1 VAPSFSHGREFF
13 LETNF
18 KKRKKMK
25 KTNFEANNK
34 EILTP
39 EEIAQAK
46 QQYGRVFK
54 VVVKDDDGT
63 ISAQAFLHSPT
74 RQVLDAA
81 MASSKKKDS
90 MFNETIIKNCWLA
103 GDKSIVENDEHFLS
117 ASAQINELIKFKE
130 SDLEEL

>member
-1 VAPSFSHGREFF
+1 
-13 LETNF
+13 
-18 KKRKKMK
+18 MK
-25 KTNFEANNK
+25 KVNFEANNK

-39 EEIAQAK
+39 DEIAQAK
-46 QQYGRVFK
+46 KKYGRVFK

-63 ISAQAFLHSPT
+63 IAAQAFLHSPT

-103 GDKSIVENDEHFLS
+103 GDKAIITNDEYFLS
-117 ASAQINELIKFKE
+117 VSTQVNELIKFKE
-130 SDLEEL
+130 SELEEL